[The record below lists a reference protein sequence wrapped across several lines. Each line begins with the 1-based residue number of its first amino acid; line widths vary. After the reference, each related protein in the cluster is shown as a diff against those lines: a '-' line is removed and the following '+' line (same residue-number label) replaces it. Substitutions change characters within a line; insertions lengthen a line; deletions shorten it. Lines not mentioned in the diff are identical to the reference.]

1 MNRLQQFVEL
11 LTGSFDN
18 REQYEQMQKE
28 GNQTF
33 PLARHVNT
41 ACNDKITG
49 LPQDFDGVFVL
60 EESYYTT
67 DGRTHASP
75 HLFLFTVGERTNASP
90 HLFLFTMEGEA
101 VKLTSYEM
109 PEGYDK
115 DSFTYQQLKPV
126 AFDALK
132 PSAKFTP
139 ALYHE
144 RDGVW
149 EGGSESMPV
158 LKFTLFERFSNEG
171 LEVSESMEV
180 NGKRTFGYDVPIL
193 YRRV

>member
-60 EESYYTT
+60 EESYYT
-67 DGRTHASP
+67 
-75 HLFLFTVGERTNASP
+75 VGERTNASP

-115 DSFTYQQLKPV
+115 DTLDRVLLKPV

-139 ALYHE
+139 TLYHE

-149 EGGSESMPV
+149 EGGSESMFSSV
-158 LKFTLFERFSNEG
+158 LKFTLFERFSSEQ

>member
-1 MNRLQQFVEL
+1 MHDLSEFLDL
-11 LTGSFDN
+11 LCGHFDN
-18 REQYEQMQKE
+18 REQFEQRQAA
-28 GNQTF
+28 GDASF
-33 PLARHVNT
+33 PFARHVNT
-41 ACNDKITG
+41 ICNQKISG
-49 LPQDFDGVFVL
+49 LPADFPGLFLL
-60 EESYYTT
+60 EESYYN
-67 DGRTHASP
+67 
-75 HLFLFTVGERTNASP
+75 VGERTNASP

-149 EGGSESMPV
+149 EGGSESMFSPV
-158 LKFTLFERFSNEG
+158 MKFTLFERFFPDR
-171 LEVSESMEV
+171 LEVSESMERE
-180 NGKRTFGYDVPIL
+180 GKRVFGYDVPLI
-193 YRRV
+193 YKRTN

>member
-60 EESYYTT
+60 EESYYN
-67 DGRTHASP
+67 
-75 HLFLFTVGERTNASP
+75 VGERTNALP
-90 HLFLFTMEGEA
+90 TPVFVYHGGGGGQAHLLRDAGRLRQGQLHLSAAEA
-101 VKLTSYEM
+101 GCL
-109 PEGYDK
+109 
-115 DSFTYQQLKPV
+115 
-126 AFDALK
+126 
-132 PSAKFTP
+132 
-139 ALYHE
+139 
-144 RDGVW
+144 
-149 EGGSESMPV
+149 
-158 LKFTLFERFSNEG
+158 
-171 LEVSESMEV
+171 
-180 NGKRTFGYDVPIL
+180 
-193 YRRV
+193 

>member
-60 EESYYTT
+60 EESYYT
-67 DGRTHASP
+67 
-75 HLFLFTVGERTNASP
+75 VGE
-90 HLFLFTMEGEA
+90 
-101 VKLTSYEM
+101 
-109 PEGYDK
+109 
-115 DSFTYQQLKPV
+115 
-126 AFDALK
+126 
-132 PSAKFTP
+132 
-139 ALYHE
+139 
-144 RDGVW
+144 
-149 EGGSESMPV
+149 
-158 LKFTLFERFSNEG
+158 
-171 LEVSESMEV
+171 
-180 NGKRTFGYDVPIL
+180 
-193 YRRV
+193 